1 MILYY
6 VIIIFLIIFFENKSS
21 GKKKINIDGVLY
33 ECKSPKNSF
42 ERTRGVR
49 NRVCIFSKA
58 DKDRINER
66 VKQKKLRRKFLKR

>member
-1 MILYY
+1 M
-6 VIIIFLIIFFENKSS
+6 
-21 GKKKINIDGVLY
+21 DGTFY
-33 ECKSPKNSF
+33 ECKLPKNSF